1 MKLMPASALAA
12 LTISVAPAVVS
23 TTLYDES
30 VSGDLSGDRFSPSAF
45 ALAVGSNVLRATSGG
60 NDLEYIRLDVPA
72 GYRLDRIGVEG
83 YVVPGA
89 ANNSFIAVMRGPQFT
104 EPAEVLAINVSNL
117 LGYALFGNKAGG
129 VPVGGDLLPVMA
141 NAAGAARFAPPLAAG
156 TYTFWIEERVPLPS
170 DGATYALNF
179 HVSPVP
185 EPAAALLLLAGLG
198 ATAARWRR
206 MR

>member
-1 MKLMPASALAA
+1 MKLASASALAA
-12 LTISVAPAVVS
+12 LTLAVAPAVFGA
-23 TTLYDES
+23 TLYDES
-30 VSGDLSGDRFSPSAF
+30 VAGDLSGDRFSPSAF
-45 ALAVGSNVLRATSGG
+45 TLSVGSNVLRASSGG
-60 NDLEYIRLDVPA
+60 NDLEYVRLDVPA
-72 GYRLDRIGVEG
+72 GHRLDRIGLQS
-83 YVVPGA
+83 YAVPGA

-104 EPAEVLAINVSNL
+104 EPPEVLAINVSNL

-129 VPVGGDLLPVMA
+129 VPVGGDLLPVVA
-141 NAAGAARFAPPLAAG
+141 NAAGAAGFVPPLAAG
-156 TYTFWIEERVPLPS
+156 TYTFWIEERIPLPS
-170 DGATYALNF
+170 DGATYALDF